1 MVELTSREHMLA
13 MVADNPDWSVLD
25 LGCGADGIQLA
36 NTYADYED
44 RTQSYPN
51 NRFVKTDACNTPFED
66 KEFDFV
72 FAIHLLE
79 HIPNPSDI
87 CSELMRIG
95 KRGYIEVPTPFFDNF
110 VLGNSWEP
118 PHGHVKWVTFDNVKK
133 EIVFKP
139 RHQIVAE
146 SIAAT
151 DTTFLLPFF
160 RGSMVTEIYWE
171 NTIEFR
177 VDASKFYYTAGNCD
191 PTRVV
196 DLTDKYSP
204 SDFRQWRPKYIQLI
218 NNGENYRFH
227 DLDHMAA
234 ALGVMNEPL
243 KIKDS

>member
-1 MVELTSREHMLA
+1 MRGCPRQLQLTAKPLERKKMVELTSREHMLA

-95 KRGYIEVPTPFFDNF
+95 KRGFIEVPTPFFDNF

-139 RHQIVAE
+139 RYQIVAE
-146 SIAAT
+146 SAVPA

-160 RGSMVTEIYWE
+160 RDSMHVEIYWE
-171 NTIEFR
+171 NTIDFR
-177 VDASKFYYTAGNCD
+177 IDEPIFSWTSGNSDA
-191 PTRVV
+191 PHVV
-196 DLTDKYSP
+196 DLRGKKIP
-204 SDFRQWRPKYIQLI
+204 SNAKPWQPRRLWK
-218 NNGENYRFH
+218 
-227 DLDHMAA
+227 
-234 ALGVMNEPL
+234 
-243 KIKDS
+243 

>member
-36 NTYADYED
+36 NAYADYED

-110 VLGNSWEP
+110 VLGNS
-118 PHGHVKWVTFDNVKK
+118 
-133 EIVFKP
+133 
-139 RHQIVAE
+139 
-146 SIAAT
+146 
-151 DTTFLLPFF
+151 
-160 RGSMVTEIYWE
+160 
-171 NTIEFR
+171 
-177 VDASKFYYTAGNCD
+177 TAGNCD
-191 PTRVV
+191 PNRVV
-196 DLTDKYSP
+196 DLTDKHSP
-204 SDFRQWRPKYIQLI
+204 SDLRQWRPKYIQSI

-227 DLDHMAA
+227 DLDHMAS